1 MKAEELLIEYK
12 SITGEIIDLLN
23 KDQDIDEL
31 LCKRESIIEAL
42 DKTGA
47 SREEKTKIYNNLQIK
62 EEEQKL
68 KTLLIEKLA
77 ETKTKIDD
85 SHKRRNAMGGYNVFT
100 KKGMLFGKK
109 V

>member
-42 DKTGA
+42 DKTEATG
-47 SREEKTKIYNNLQIK
+47 SEKKKLYYNLKIE

-68 KTLLIEKLA
+68 KTLLTEKMA

-85 SHKRRNAMGGYNVFT
+85 SHKRRSAMSGYNVFT

-109 V
+109 G